1 MNATKLYPIY
11 IIFTAIIILITA
23 CKKETTKLPER
34 EIPPKVSELVE
45 QYLDLLVEESK
56 GWVFEYELEELD
68 EPVYMHLA
76 FNSESEM
83 DILSGLRGYHTL
95 QKDIA
100 FSFEG
105 EYTPV
110 LVIEGDNVFNEL
122 REKYNGSIKFKM
134 TLNEED
140 NTFHLVRSDGFND
153 QVLDLKPA
161 NEELLA
167 RVNNQV
173 DSILAQIE
181 YEKEQEKLLAET
193 KERIKDFIEI
203 DSDFYFYNFT
213 IGDFSATLNSFDTV
227 ERVISLTYKET
238 PTSTPSSLKLD
249 YTVLPEGIELSP
261 GLAVGTDSIYTLQ
274 MDGFIYED
282 SLDPSKPTSI
292 AISSNGQEGMMG
304 YAHIAPYS
312 FTSTSD
318 RSTSIADWIFAGEQQ
333 NAGLFLYSTDADEL
347 YSELVNEQRKEFK
360 EYFNTEVENAMA
372 TTRLVNQIYFPVNQ
386 SSSRNIQISTRNG
399 AETGNRFFLYNLDI
413 SDNPLEPNVITIDLT
428 TPSLSVEP
436 YVDAFDDYLLSQL
449 PPEGVSVV
457 PVIVGTTLR
466 IRLVSRKD
474 SRYWVEYI
482 LNRVGD
488 RSNRFD

>member
-1 MNATKLYPIY
+1 M
-11 IIFTAIIILITA
+11 
-23 CKKETTKLPER
+23 
-34 EIPPKVSELVE
+34 
-45 QYLDLLVEESK
+45 
-56 GWVFEYELEELD
+56 
-68 EPVYMHLA
+68 
-76 FNSESEM
+76 
-83 DILSGLRGYHTL
+83 
-95 QKDIA
+95 
-100 FSFEG
+100 
-105 EYTPV
+105 
-110 LVIEGDNVFNEL
+110 
-122 REKYNGSIKFKM
+122 
-134 TLNEED
+134 
-140 NTFHLVRSDGFND
+140 
-153 QVLDLKPA
+153 
-161 NEELLA
+161 
-167 RVNNQV
+167 
-173 DSILAQIE
+173 
-181 YEKEQEKLLAET
+181 
-193 KERIKDFIEI
+193 
-203 DSDFYFYNFT
+203 
-213 IGDFSATLNSFDTV
+213 NSFDTV

-238 PTSTPSSLKLD
+238 PTSTPSTLKLD

-261 GLAVGTDSIYTLQ
+261 GLVAGADSIYTLSL
-274 MDGFIYED
+274 DEFIYED

-304 YAHIAPYS
+304 YAHITPYS

-318 RSTSIADWIFAGEQQ
+318 RSTSIVDWMLAGEQQ

-347 YSELVNEQRKEFK
+347 YSELVNEQREEFK

-372 TTRLVNQIYFPVNQ
+372 TNRLVNQIYFPVNQ
-386 SSSRNIQISTRNG
+386 SSSRDIQISTRNG
-399 AETGNRFFLYNLDI
+399 TETGNRFFLYNLDI
-413 SDNPLEPNVITIDLT
+413 SDNPPEPNVITIDLT